1 MNPAP
6 DMPDVLVAVVR
17 VIGEDEKLRRWF
29 HHIAT
34 APDNV
39 RVSEVGR
46 LTAQMTA
53 GGENAKTIAAFR
65 LLADGATCRAMLQ
78 VIQERYGPTE

>member
-1 MNPAP
+1 
-6 DMPDVLVAVVR
+6 MPDVLVAIVR
-17 VIGEDEKLRRWF
+17 VIGEDERLRRWF

-39 RVSEVGR
+39 RVSQVGR
-46 LTAQMTA
+46 LTAQMTDDG

-65 LLADGATCRAMLQ
+65 LLADGATCRAMLR
-78 VIQERYGPTE
+78 VIHERYGPTE

>member
-1 MNPAP
+1 MSPAP
-6 DMPDVLVAVVR
+6 DMPDVLVSIVQ

-34 APDNV
+34 APGNV

-78 VIQERYGPTE
+78 VIHERYGDAE